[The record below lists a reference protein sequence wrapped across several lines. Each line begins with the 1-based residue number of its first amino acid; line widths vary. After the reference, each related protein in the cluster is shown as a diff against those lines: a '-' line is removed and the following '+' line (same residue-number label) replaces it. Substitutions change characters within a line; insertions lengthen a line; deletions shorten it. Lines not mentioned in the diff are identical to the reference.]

1 MTAVRPRQPSA
12 ETSIS
17 AQIVGHRTVL
27 AVEGEIDLQ
36 TTPALAAAIDEAIA
50 SGAAELWVDLTATR
64 FMDSSGLHALVGA
77 YRRTE
82 ELNRRLAV
90 ICPPGRPVRRLF
102 EIAGASG
109 VLPLYDDRAAAHR
122 AA

>member
-1 MTAVRPRQPSA
+1 MTAVRPPQHCF
-12 ETSIS
+12 ETSI
-17 AQIVGHRTVL
+17 AAHIVGHRTVL
-27 AVEGEIDLQ
+27 DVAGEVDLQ
-36 TTPALAAAIDEAIA
+36 TTPALTAAIDEALA
-50 SGAAELWVDLTATR
+50 AGAAELWIDLTATQ
-64 FMDSSGLHALVGA
+64 FMDSSGLHVLVA
-77 YRRTE
+77 AHRRTE

-102 EIAGASG
+102 EIAGAAA